1 MVSKKRNEYNGMY
14 IALAGV
20 GTMAAG
26 YYALGW
32 LKNNYLAGLS
42 VHDDDDYGEEEGE
55 SGERRVGWKGLGDLD
70 RIERARMGDD
80 RGGGSQEDRGG
91 GFEHGSRQSLLRR
104 DSGEDGRFEHE
115 SGGFGISRIH
125 EGGGLDISERGN
137 KGLNVD
143 GISHAPSSHEMAMAA
158 RGTSTS
164 GSRLRGPDDEDAS
177 TLEFASARSSPP
189 TRDGDRGSHGGTPT
203 ALHYPFHSR

>member
-42 VHDDDDYGEEEGE
+42 VNDEDEYGEEDGE
-55 SGERRVGWKGLGDLD
+55 SDEKRVAWKGLDDLD
-70 RIERARMGDD
+70 QTGRMGDV
-80 RGGGSQEDRGG
+80 RGGSQEDRGG
-91 GFEHGSRQSLLRR
+91 GFERGSQQSLLRR
-104 DSGEDGRFEHE
+104 DGEEA
-115 SGGFGISRIH
+115 GGFGISRIH
-125 EGGGLDISERGN
+125 EGAGLDISERGN

-143 GISHAPSSHEMAMAA
+143 GISHVPSSHDMAMAA

-164 GSRLRGPDDEDAS
+164 GSRLRGSDDEDAS
-177 TLEFASARSSPP
+177 VLEFASARSSPP
-189 TRDGDRGSHGGTPT
+189 TRDGDRGSRGDAST

>member
-1 MVSKKRNEYNGMY
+1 
-14 IALAGV
+14 
-20 GTMAAG
+20 
-26 YYALGW
+26 
-32 LKNNYLAGLS
+32 
-42 VHDDDDYGEEEGE
+42 
-55 SGERRVGWKGLGDLD
+55 
-70 RIERARMGDD
+70 MGDD

-115 SGGFGISRIH
+115 AGGFGISRIH

-177 TLEFASARSSPP
+177 ALEFASARSSPP
-189 TRDGDRGSHGGTPT
+189 TRDGDRGSHGGTTT